1 MMRKIRYLALLAGLA
16 AAAAIVTAPDAMAA
30 DALSSCVH
38 TGTATVCEGQL
49 STSPQGANFLSPRVP
64 YWESGRH

>member
-1 MMRKIRYLALLAGLA
+1 MRKTRYLALLAGLA
-16 AAAAIVTAPDAMAA
+16 ATAAILTAPDAMAA

-49 STSPQGANFLSPRVP
+49 SASPQQANFASNRMP
-64 YWESGRH
+64 YWESGKH

>member
-1 MMRKIRYLALLAGLA
+1 MRKIRYPALLAGLA
-16 AAAAIVTAPDAMAA
+16 AAATILTAPDAMA

-49 STSPQGANFLSPRVP
+49 STSPQDANFVSPQSDSYR
-64 YWESGRH
+64 

>member
-16 AAAAIVTAPDAMAA
+16 AAATILSAPNAMAA

-38 TGTATVCEGQL
+38 TGTATVCQGQF
-49 STSPQGANFLSPRVP
+49 STSPQDGNFVSKQIP
-64 YWESGRH
+64 YWESGKH